1 MGLGLR
7 DGIQRITA
15 FHDRQNNKLH
25 LPKDHCYPGYIAVLA
40 AYVNH
45 HNILETDCNL
55 PGDGYLNAIGLHQ
68 ALWGEDRY
76 DQERINLGTNY
87 SLVTALQNVE
97 AVDTATSSINSC
109 IRQLTFPERQVYPQG
124 VSDLTHVVGELHDN
138 VWSHGR
144 ATGFSFAQKWAVPR
158 TQRQEYY
165 LEFALADCGMG
176 FLRELRRAGIPGID
190 NHQDAIEWC
199 IKEGNSSKHASL
211 VDDWAQQLPP
221 DNIGGS
227 MFGASVPVV
236 VKEKDNNH
244 QGLGLAHLMK
254 LVNTYH
260 GQLLLASGDVC
271 LVADGGNVGYEEL
284 QTSWPGVA
292 ISCRFKISD
301 LAVETGHE
309 EDADQELM
317 DIMQALEE
325 D

>member
-1 MGLGLR
+1 MGLGLK
-7 DGIQRITA
+7 DGIQRMAA
-15 FHDRQNNKLH
+15 FHNRETNNLS
-25 LPKDHCYPGYIAVLA
+25 LPNDHCYPGYIAVLA

-45 HNILETDCNL
+45 HGIPESNCDL
-55 PGDGYLNAIGLHQ
+55 PGDGYLNAIGLHK

-76 DQERINLGTNY
+76 EQGRINVGTNY
-87 SLVTALQNVE
+87 SLVTALKNVE

-109 IRQLTFPERQVYPQG
+109 IRRLTFPERQVYPQG

-138 VWSHGR
+138 VWSHGKS
-144 ATGFSFAQKWAVPR
+144 TGFSFAQKWAVPR

-176 FLRELRRAGIPGID
+176 FLRELQRAGIAGID
-190 NHQDAIEWC
+190 NHRDAISWC
-199 IKEGNSSKHASL
+199 IREGNSSKHADL
-211 VDDWAQQLPP
+211 IDDWAQQLPH
-221 DNIGGS
+221 DNMGGS
-227 MFGASVPVV
+227 MFGSGVPVA

-254 LVNTYH
+254 LVNTYR

-271 LVADGGNVGYEEL
+271 LVADGEDVCYEDLE
-284 QTSWPGVA
+284 TAWPGVA

-301 LAVETGHE
+301 LAVEHDNE
-309 EDADQELM
+309 HDIDQDLAD
-317 DIMQALEE
+317 IIRALGG